1 MTKKTF
7 IIKQSTLKKGTVI
20 RLNLLKFA
28 GAIIIAIALIIM
40 AVVIANQ
47 PKATVQVVEVEKE
60 VPVTETIEVEKII
73 EVEKPVTET
82 VIETVEVEKVVNVV
96 DQDRVDA
103 LAQQL
108 FTVYKDTYTVQINE
122 ETTNAAVEARFE
134 ALKNEYIAQADNA
147 ETARL
152 AEEQAQTMFEEF
164 KAQYIAETE
173 AARVANVSIIKV
185 KINFPQ
191 TPDLNFTLEIEGSLH
206 DELTYDMIYNA
217 LLETGYLDTY
227 KIDRIMYRDQPE
239 VFIGRDYTSVRT
251 INLKLK

>member
-1 MTKKTF
+1 MTKKTY
-7 IIKQSTLKKGTVI
+7 IVKSSTLKKGTVI

-28 GAIIIAIALIIM
+28 GAIMIAIALIIM

-47 PKATVQVVEVEKE
+47 PKAQV
-60 VPVTETIEVEKII
+60 I
-73 EVEKPVTET
+73 EVEKPITET
-82 VIETVEVEKVVNVV
+82 VTETVEVEKLVEVEKPITVVETVSVV
-96 DQDRVDA
+96 DQERVDE

-122 ETTNAAVEARFE
+122 ETVNATVEARFE

-191 TPDLNFTLEIEGSLH
+191 TPDLNFALEIEGSLH

-217 LLETGYLDTY
+217 LEETGYLDTY

-239 VFIGRDYTSVRT
+239 AFIGRDYTSVRT
-251 INLKLK
+251 ISLKLK